1 MKIQQK
7 ILVSFLVIV
16 LINII
21 SSFYSYDLDLTQDKR
36 YTLSKSSKNILNKID
51 DILTIKVYLDGD
63 LPTGFQMLNSSINNF
78 LTNCRKNNSFIEFE
92 FINPNDNNES
102 IRKEIYNQLQSQG
115 LFPTDLTIKKTNET
129 SRKIIFPGA
138 IMYYKDK
145 REAINL
151 LENNF
156 SISPQN
162 NINNSIENI
171 EFHFISA
178 INKIIEN
185 KKDNIAFLTGN
196 GELNSNQTF
205 DITSSVNNDNN
216 NLNYYYN
223 VEEFNIKEFEYDS
236 IKNEPNIYLQLKN
249 LNRYKLLIIAK
260 PTIPFNKLDKF
271 LIDQY
276 IMNGG
281 KVLFLI
287 DGAIASLDSLNNK
300 DGYFIATKN
309 NLNLDDQLFKYGIRV
324 NSNLVQDLRST
335 EIPVVTGYSNN
346 RPLQELFKWP
356 YYPLVSSGN
365 THPISKN
372 IDGIKC
378 NFISSIDTLKNN
390 ISKTILLESSKNSRF
405 VQTPSKISL
414 GIIEN
419 PPPIESYN
427 KGKLPLA
434 VLLSGKFTSVFKDR
448 IVPKTTDIKFKKNSD
463 STSII
468 VIADGDLI
476 ANEANK
482 NGNIYP
488 LGYDKFI
495 NYTFEGNKKFIINAI
510 QFLTDNNGLINL
522 RSKNIKLR
530 LLNNDL
536 ITHYR
541 ILIIILNIFLPL
553 ILFLILIYFS
563 NKILRVKIN

>member
-102 IRKEIYNQLQSQG
+102 KRKEIYNQLQSQG

-129 SRKIIFPGA
+129 ARKIIFPGA

-185 KKDNIAFLTGN
+185 KKNNIAFLTGN

-236 IKNEPNIYLQLKN
+236 IKNEPNISLQLKN

-448 IVPKTTDIKFKKNSD
+448 IIPKTTDIKFKKNSD

-476 ANEANK
+476 ANETNK

-495 NYTFEGNKKFIINAI
+495 NYTFEGNKKFIINSI

-536 ITHYR
+536 ITNYR

-553 ILFLILIYFS
+553 ILFLILIYS
-563 NKILRVKIN
+563 TNKILRV

>member
-7 ILVSFLVIV
+7 ILISFLVIV

-102 IRKEIYNQLQSQG
+102 KRKEIYNQLQSQG

-309 NLNLDDQLFKYGIRV
+309 NLNLDDQLFKYGIRI

-553 ILFLILIYFS
+553 ILFLILIYSS

>member
-7 ILVSFLVIV
+7 ILISFLVIV

-102 IRKEIYNQLQSQG
+102 KRKEIYNQLQSQG

-236 IKNEPNIYLQLKN
+236 IKNKPNISLQLKN

-309 NLNLDDQLFKYGIRV
+309 NLNLDDQLFKYGIRI

-365 THPISKN
+365 NHPISKN
-372 IDGIKC
+372 IDGIRC

-414 GIIEN
+414 GVIEN
-419 PPPIESYN
+419 PPPIESFN

-448 IVPKTTDIKFKKNSD
+448 IVPKTNDIKFKKNSD

-476 ANEANK
+476 ANEINK

-553 ILFLILIYFS
+553 ILFLILIYSS

>member
-16 LINII
+16 LVNII

-102 IRKEIYNQLQSQG
+102 KRKEIYNQLQSQG

-129 SRKIIFPGA
+129 ARKIIFPGA

-156 SISPQN
+156 SISPQK

-171 EFHFISA
+171 EFHIISA
-178 INKIIEN
+178 ISKITVN
-185 KKDNIAFLTGN
+185 KKENIAFLTGN

-236 IKNEPNIYLQLKN
+236 IKNEPNISLQLRN

-365 THPISKN
+365 IHPISKN

-448 IVPKTTDIKFKKNSD
+448 IIPKTTDIKFKKNSD

-476 ANEANK
+476 ANETNK

-536 ITHYR
+536 IANYR

-553 ILFLILIYFS
+553 ILFLILIYS
-563 NKILRVKIN
+563 TNKILRVKIN

>member
-102 IRKEIYNQLQSQG
+102 KRKEIYNQLQSQG

-156 SISPQN
+156 SISPQK

-236 IKNEPNIYLQLKN
+236 IKNEPNISLQLKN

-287 DGAIASLDSLNNK
+287 DGTIASLDSLNNK

-309 NLNLDDQLFKYGIRV
+309 NLNLDDQLFKYGIRI

-335 EIPVVTGYSNN
+335 EIPVVTGYTNN

-365 THPISKN
+365 IHPISKN

-476 ANEANK
+476 ANETNK

-536 ITHYR
+536 ITNYR

-553 ILFLILIYFS
+553 ILFLILIYSS

>member
-7 ILVSFLVIV
+7 ILISFLVIV

-102 IRKEIYNQLQSQG
+102 KRKEIYNQLQSQG

-156 SISPQN
+156 SISPQK

-171 EFHFISA
+171 EFHIISA
-178 INKIIEN
+178 ISKITVN
-185 KKDNIAFLTGN
+185 KKENIAFLTGN

-236 IKNEPNIYLQLKN
+236 IKNEPNISLQLKN

-287 DGAIASLDSLNNK
+287 DGTIASLDSLNNK

-309 NLNLDDQLFKYGIRV
+309 NLNLDDQLFKYGIRI

-365 THPISKN
+365 IHPISKN

-476 ANEANK
+476 ANETNK

-495 NYTFEGNKKFIINAI
+495 NYTFEGNKKFIINAV

-536 ITHYR
+536 ITNYR

-553 ILFLILIYFS
+553 ILFLILIYSS

>member
-7 ILVSFLVIV
+7 ILISFLVIV

-21 SSFYSYDLDLTQDKR
+21 SIFYSYDLDLTQDKR

-102 IRKEIYNQLQSQG
+102 KKKEIYNQLQSQG

-156 SISPQN
+156 SISSQN

-309 NLNLDDQLFKYGIRV
+309 NLNLDDQLFKYGIRI

-434 VLLSGKFTSVFKDR
+434 VLLSGKFTSVFKNR
-448 IVPKTTDIKFKKNSD
+448 IVPKTADIKFKKNSD

-476 ANEANK
+476 ANETNK

-536 ITHYR
+536 INNYR

-553 ILFLILIYFS
+553 ILFLILIYSS

>member
-1 MKIQQK
+1 
-7 ILVSFLVIV
+7 
-16 LINII
+16 
-21 SSFYSYDLDLTQDKR
+21 
-36 YTLSKSSKNILNKID
+36 
-51 DILTIKVYLDGD
+51 
-63 LPTGFQMLNSSINNF
+63 
-78 LTNCRKNNSFIEFE
+78 
-92 FINPNDNNES
+92 
-102 IRKEIYNQLQSQG
+102 
-115 LFPTDLTIKKTNET
+115 
-129 SRKIIFPGA
+129 
-138 IMYYKDK
+138 MYYKDK

-156 SISPQN
+156 SISPQK

-171 EFHFISA
+171 EFHIISA
-178 INKIIEN
+178 ISKITVN
-185 KKDNIAFLTGN
+185 KKENIAFLTGN

-236 IKNEPNIYLQLKN
+236 IKNEPNISLQLRN

-365 THPISKN
+365 IHPISKN

-448 IVPKTTDIKFKKNSD
+448 IIPKTTDIKFKKNSD

-476 ANEANK
+476 ANETNK

-536 ITHYR
+536 ITNYR

-553 ILFLILIYFS
+553 ILFLILIYS
-563 NKILRVKIN
+563 TNKILRV

>member
-102 IRKEIYNQLQSQG
+102 KRKEIYNQLQSQG

-129 SRKIIFPGA
+129 ARKIIFPGA

-236 IKNEPNIYLQLKN
+236 IKNEPNISLQLKN

-309 NLNLDDQLFKYGIRV
+309 NLNLDDQLFKYGIRI

-434 VLLSGKFTSVFKDR
+434 VLLSGKFTSVFK
-448 IVPKTTDIKFKKNSD
+448 
-463 STSII
+463 
-468 VIADGDLI
+468 
-476 ANEANK
+476 
-482 NGNIYP
+482 
-488 LGYDKFI
+488 
-495 NYTFEGNKKFIINAI
+495 
-510 QFLTDNNGLINL
+510 
-522 RSKNIKLR
+522 
-530 LLNNDL
+530 
-536 ITHYR
+536 
-541 ILIIILNIFLPL
+541 
-553 ILFLILIYFS
+553 
-563 NKILRVKIN
+563 